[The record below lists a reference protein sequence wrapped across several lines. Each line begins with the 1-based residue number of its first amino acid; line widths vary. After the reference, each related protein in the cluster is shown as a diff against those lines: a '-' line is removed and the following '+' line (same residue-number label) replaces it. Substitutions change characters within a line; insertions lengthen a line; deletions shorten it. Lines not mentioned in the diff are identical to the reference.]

1 MESDKIILLVT
12 KYFEGETTLA
22 EEKILKEYFSSTD
35 IASNLV
41 QYQPLFAYL
50 SNTSK
55 QEFEQKMPLF
65 KSNNN
70 PIKWLSIAASVVVL
84 LGIGFYTFNN
94 YSIPKTTT
102 ELGTYDDPQVAFEE
116 TQKALALLS
125 NHVNVGIESV
135 RYVETYEVTRDKIF
149 ISEN

>member
-1 MESDKIILLVT
+1 MESDKITLLVT
-12 KYFEGETTLA
+12 KYFEGQTTLA
-22 EEKILKEYFSSTD
+22 EEIVLKDYFSSSD

-55 QEFEQKMPLF
+55 QKFEQNLPLF
-65 KSNNN
+65 KSKNN

-84 LGIGFYTFNN
+84 LGIGFYTFKD
-94 YSIPKTTT
+94 YSSPKATT

-149 ISEN
+149 ILEN

>member
-1 MESDKIILLVT
+1 MS
-12 KYFEGETTLA
+12 
-22 EEKILKEYFSSTD
+22 
-35 IASNLV
+35 IAS
-41 QYQPLFAYL
+41 
-50 SNTSK
+50 
-55 QEFEQKMPLF
+55 
-65 KSNNN
+65 
-70 PIKWLSIAASVVVL
+70 SVLVL
-84 LGIGFYTFNN
+84 LGIGFFTFNN
-94 YSIPKTTT
+94 YSSPKATT